1 MTSTTQAAQ
10 PMISSSTILEARD
23 ISKVYPSGEGTVT
36 ALNHLSLNF
45 EAGRITAIVGPSGS
59 GKSTLLNLLAGFDKP
74 SSGAV
79 LHNGNDL
86 SLMPETQL
94 AQYRL
99 AHFGFIFQSYNLVS
113 ILNAQ
118 ENVELPLTLAGVPR
132 SKRAQLSSELL
143 KRVGLG
149 KRRTHFTSQLSG
161 GEQQRVAIAR
171 AVATNPSVLFADEPT
186 GNLDTTT
193 GREILQLL
201 TEPMEGSGSRT
212 LILIT
217 HDMEVA
223 ARADRIVR
231 IRDGTLERDQPA

>member
-1 MTSTTQAAQ
+1 MTVTTQAAQ
-10 PMISSSTILEARD
+10 PTMSSSTILEARD

-36 ALNHLSLNF
+36 ALDHLSLNF

-118 ENVELPLTLAGVPR
+118 ENVELPLTLAGVPK
-132 SKRAQLSSELL
+132 SERARRSSELL
-143 KRVGLG
+143 ERVGLG
-149 KRRTHFTSQLSG
+149 KRRTHFASQLSG

-193 GREILQLL
+193 GREILRLL

-223 ARADRIVR
+223 SKADRIVR
-231 IRDGTLERDQPA
+231 IRDGTLERDQTV